1 MSGSTR
7 VFVRL
12 FDGDQR
18 RETDDEVV
26 ALPPA
31 PLAWP
36 AVIAAM
42 AAAVGKQPDAGR
54 ARLFLLPA
62 EADGIAAEV
71 RAPARRSCA
80 SFVRVGSR
88 KLLTP
93 RVP

>member
-12 FDGDQR
+12 FDGDKR

-31 PLAWP
+31 PLTWP

-42 AAAVGKQPDAGR
+42 AAAVGMEPDVGR

-71 RAPARRSCA
+71 RVPARHA
-80 SFVRVGSR
+80 SVGSN
-88 KLLTP
+88 KLLTS
-93 RVP
+93 RVLWCDS